1 MPKIVMKFGGTSVA
15 DISRIMTVAKL
26 IKDELSN
33 GNQVIAVVS
42 AMAGQTNELSKKQ
55 SVIQSQSRIIDTNY
69 ATETTALARSQII
82 TRASINMHSIGSQA
96 KELC

>member
-15 DISRIMTVAKL
+15 DTSRIMNVAKL

-42 AMAGQTNELSKKQ
+42 AMAGHTNELSKK
-55 SVIQSQSRIIDTNY
+55 VENI
-69 ATETTALARSQII
+69 
-82 TRASINMHSIGSQA
+82 
-96 KELC
+96 ELCL